1 VVTLAYKA
9 PKSDAGTSNLATQ
22 DSAGNDAISLS
33 KISVTNDS
41 TASRVLSS
49 TPDEFSSE
57 KLPEVLAEFN
67 EVAEHHTVMVG
78 LVGNGI
84 NNEPWVG

>member
-1 VVTLAYKA
+1 
-9 PKSDAGTSNLATQ
+9 
-22 DSAGNDAISLS
+22 
-33 KISVTNDS
+33 
-41 TASRVLSS
+41 VLSS

-67 EVAEHHTVMVG
+67 EAAEHHTVMVD

-84 NNEPWVG
+84 NHEPWVG